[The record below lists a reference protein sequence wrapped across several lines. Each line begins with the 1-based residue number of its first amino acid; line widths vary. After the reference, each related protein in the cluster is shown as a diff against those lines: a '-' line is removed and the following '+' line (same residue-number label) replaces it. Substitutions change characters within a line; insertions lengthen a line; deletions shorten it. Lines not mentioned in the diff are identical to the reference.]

1 MSRKFSVLAEALRAL
16 LLAGGLMFLFGP
28 VLLPDQFGSAY
39 LSYVGAGLLIGLILD
54 AGLRPGTRRSE
65 SVAKA
70 TPEQFVPES
79 AGVDAERLFREELQ
93 GFEAHTTRTLQAA
106 PARPGEQMFAPRP
119 FPSEVDGRSG
129 YWSGTAEARPQAAE
143 PIGARVLV
151 AEDNPINARL
161 AQCMLQRA
169 GCIPVLVET
178 GRAAIDA
185 VRKSVEGTGP
195 QIDLVLM
202 DVHMP
207 DLDGLTA
214 AREIRLLDQVT
225 GQTETG
231 RKSPPLIAVTANA
244 FAEDRA
250 MCLTAGMDDYLSK
263 PFSWPELHA
272 MLTRWLPRS
281 DDGGSEQGRAED
293 AA

>member
-1 MSRKFSVLAEALRAL
+1 MSGQFSVLAAVLRAL

-28 VLLPDQFGSAY
+28 VLFPDQFGSAY
-39 LSYVGAGLLIGLILD
+39 LSYVGAGLLMGLILD
-54 AGLRPGTRRSE
+54 AGLRPGTRRTASA
-65 SVAKA
+65 AKG
-70 TPEQFVPES
+70 TPEQFVPAS
-79 AGVDAERLFREELQ
+79 DGADAEQLFREELQ
-93 GFEAHTTRTLQAA
+93 ASEAHTPRADRAA
-106 PARPGEQMFAPRP
+106 PAWSGEQMLAPRT
-119 FPSEVDGRSG
+119 FPSEIEGRSG
-129 YWSGTAEARPQAAE
+129 YWSSAAETPQSAE

-231 RKSPPLIAVTANA
+231 RRSPPLIAVTANA

-250 MCLTAGMDDYLSK
+250 MCLAAGMDDYLSK

-281 DDGGSEQGRAED
+281 DDTGSEQGRAED

>member
-1 MSRKFSVLAEALRAL
+1 MSGEFSVLAAVLRAL

-28 VLLPDQFGSAY
+28 VLFPDQFGSAY
-39 LSYVGAGLLIGLILD
+39 LSYVGAGFLMGLILD
-54 AGLRPGTRRSE
+54 AGLRPGTRRTASA
-65 SVAKA
+65 AKG
-70 TPEQFVPES
+70 TPEQFAPDPE
-79 AGVDAERLFREELQ
+79 GVEAERLFREELQ
-93 GFEAHTTRTLQAA
+93 ASEAHTPRADRA
-106 PARPGEQMFAPRP
+106 ARPGEQMLAPRT
-119 FPSEVDGRSG
+119 FPSEMDGRSG
-129 YWSGTAEARPQAAE
+129 YWSSAAEAPRSAE

-214 AREIRLLDQVT
+214 ARDIRLLDQVT
-225 GQTETG
+225 GQPEAG
-231 RKSPPLIAVTANA
+231 RRSPPLIAVTANA

-250 MCLTAGMDDYLSK
+250 MCLAAGMDDYLSK

-281 DDGGSEQGRAED
+281 DDTGSEQGRAED